1 MAPFAFDCESEG
13 YLTLLLLLLLILL
26 LLYQLQLKKVC
37 KIMKLLKCFYL
48 KDLVFESSD
57 RLRLTDKFRLSFFRQ
72 MLELILIRFGWLL
85 LRMLDPKD

>member
-1 MAPFAFDCESEG
+1 
-13 YLTLLLLLLLILL
+13 
-26 LLYQLQLKKVC
+26 
-37 KIMKLLKCFYL
+37 MKLLKCLYL

-72 MLELILIRFGWLL
+72 MLKLILIRFGWLL